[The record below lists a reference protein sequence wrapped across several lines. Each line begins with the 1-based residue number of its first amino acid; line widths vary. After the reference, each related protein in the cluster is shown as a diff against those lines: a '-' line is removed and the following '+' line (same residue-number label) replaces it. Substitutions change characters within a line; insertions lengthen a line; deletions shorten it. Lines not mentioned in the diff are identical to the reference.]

1 MGRITEARDDAWDI
15 LDAVIAEVEAIVSD
29 PEIAAAMSGKKSG
42 MTVIGLARL
51 MLSKHRDNVARL
63 IAIDD
68 GVPVEEQ
75 SGKLS
80 AAMIPLKLMR
90 ILNDP
95 TIHEL
100 FFGSA
105 ATKKSADGSSAASMR
120 GDG

>member
-1 MGRITEARDDAWDI
+1 MGRISEAREDAWDI
-15 LDAVIAEVEAIVSD
+15 LDAVIAEIEPIVSD
-29 PEIAAAMSGKKSG
+29 PEIGAAMSGNKSG

-51 MLSKHRDNVARL
+51 MLAKHRDNVARL

-68 GVPVEEQ
+68 GMTVEEQ

-95 TIHEL
+95 TVHEL

-105 ATKKSADGSSAASMR
+105 ETKKSAHGSSAASTR

>member
-1 MGRITEARDDAWDI
+1 MGRISEAREDAWDI
-15 LDAVIAEVEAIVSD
+15 LDAVIAEIEPIVSD

-51 MLSKHRDNVARL
+51 MLAKHRDNVARL

-68 GVPVEEQ
+68 GVTVEEQ

-80 AAMIPLKLMR
+80 AALIPLKLMH

-95 TIHEL
+95 TVHEL

-105 ATKKSADGSSAASMR
+105 ETKKSAHGSSAASMR

>member
-1 MGRITEARDDAWDI
+1 MGRISEAREDAWDI
-15 LDAVIAEVEAIVSD
+15 LDAVIAEIEPIVSD

-51 MLSKHRDNVARL
+51 MLAKHRDNVARL

-68 GVPVEEQ
+68 GVTVEEQ

-80 AAMIPLKLMR
+80 AALIPLKLMR

-95 TIHEL
+95 TVHEL

-105 ATKKSADGSSAASMR
+105 ETKKSAHGSSAAYTR

>member
-1 MGRITEARDDAWDI
+1 MGRISEAREDAWDI
-15 LDAVIAEVEAIVSD
+15 LDAVIAEIDPIVSD
-29 PEIAAAMSGKKSG
+29 PEIAAAVSGKKSG

-51 MLSKHRDNVARL
+51 MLAKHRDNVARL

-68 GVPVEEQ
+68 GVTVEEQ

-80 AAMIPLKLMR
+80 AALIPLKLIR
-90 ILNDP
+90 ILNDE
-95 TIHEL
+95 TVHEL

-105 ATKKSADGSSAASMR
+105 AAKKPADGSSAASSR

>member
-15 LDAVIAEVEAIVSD
+15 LDAVIAEIEPIVSD
-29 PEIAAAMSGKKSG
+29 PEIAAAMSGKKNG
-42 MTVIGLARL
+42 MTVIGLAQL
-51 MLSKHRDNVARL
+51 MLLRHRDNVARL

-68 GVPVEEQ
+68 GISVEEQ

-90 ILNDP
+90 LLNDQ

-100 FFGSA
+100 FFGLA
-105 ATKKSADGSSAASMR
+105 ATKKSADGSSAAYTR

>member
-1 MGRITEARDDAWDI
+1 MGRITEAHEDAWDI
-15 LDAVIAEVEAIVSD
+15 LDAAIAEIEPIVTD
-29 PEIAAAMSGKKSG
+29 PEINAAMSGKKNG

-51 MLSKHRDNVARL
+51 MLSRHRDNVARL

-68 GVPVEEQ
+68 GVSVEEQ

-90 ILNDP
+90 LLNDP

-105 ATKKSADGSSAASMR
+105 TKKSADGSSADSTR